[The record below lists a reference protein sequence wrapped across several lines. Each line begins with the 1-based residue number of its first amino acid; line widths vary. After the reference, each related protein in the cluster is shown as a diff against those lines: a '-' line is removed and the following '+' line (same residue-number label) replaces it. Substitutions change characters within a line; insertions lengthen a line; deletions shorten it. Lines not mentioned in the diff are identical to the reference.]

1 MAYTTIDKSSLYF
14 NTLTYTGTG
23 STNTKT
29 GVGFQPDWIWIKNRS
44 GTEDHL
50 LMDVVR
56 TFAVNK
62 GLRSNG
68 SDEEGGVS
76 TSTFGY
82 PVATSD
88 GFTATAGSTNSKLV
102 NDSGDNYVAWNWRA
116 GNSQGSSNTD
126 GSINTTYTSV
136 NTTSGFS
143 IIKYTGNSTSG
154 ATIGHGLGAVPKVF
168 LCKKTNSAGDNWAMY
183 HHSLGNTI
191 SMTLN
196 STTSTII
203 NAKWWNNTTP
213 TSSVIYLGNG
223 TEVNGNTDT
232 FIGYAFAEKTGFSKF
247 GSYTGNGNAD
257 GAFIYTGFKPG
268 WIMIKRYDSGTEDW
282 NIWDSK
288 RIGYNISGND
298 KLYANL
304 NSAELT
310 TENAIDI
317 LSNGFKLRSTN
328 GGFNGSGSSYIYMAF
343 AEAPLVGSNNIPCT
357 AR

>member
-1 MAYTTIDKSSLYF
+1 MPYTNINKSSLYF

-50 LMDVVR
+50 LMDAVR

-76 TSTFGY
+76 SSTFGY

-102 NDSGDNYVAWNWRA
+102 NDSGDNYVAWNWKA
-116 GNSQGSSNTD
+116 GTTGSGTTG
-126 GSINTTYTSV
+126 GSGTAKSYSYSV

-143 IIKYTGNSTSG
+143 IVKYEGNGTNNHQ
-154 ATIGHGLGAVPKVF
+154 IPHHLGAVPKMIIFKNEQNGYGWDVYHDVSMGNAKRMY
-168 LCKKTNSAGDNWAMY
+168 LSASNAEASATNF
-183 HHSLGNTI
+183 
-191 SMTLN
+191 LN
-196 STTSTII
+196 STT
-203 NAKWWNNTTP
+203 P
-213 TSSVIYLGNG
+213 TSTYINLGDAGHTNHSG
-223 TEVNGNTDT
+223 TSHIAYV
-232 FIGYAFAEKTGFSKF
+232 FAEKTGYSKF

-257 GAFIYTGFKPG
+257 GTFVYLGFKPHFFLIKRVDSAED
-268 WIMIKRYDSGTEDW
+268 WIMT
-282 NIWDSK
+282 DSK
-288 RIGYNISGND
+288 RGYPQTWNYVLASTNAAEASGLPYD
-298 KLYANL
+298 F
-304 NSAELT
+304 
-310 TENAIDI
+310 
-317 LSNGFKLRSTN
+317 LSNGVKFRGATQN
-328 GGFNGSGSSYIYMAF
+328 VSGATFLYMAF
-343 AEAPLVGSNNIPCT
+343 GQSLVGSNNVPCT